1 MNSNF
6 LENRLWVEKYRP
18 KTIEDC
24 ILSKTI
30 KREFQ
35 SFVDKGAIPNLLLVG
50 PAGTGKTTAAI
61 ALCNQLDY
69 EFIMING
76 SAEGRLIETIRSKI
90 TLFGSSMSIEGK
102 RKCVIV
108 DEADGMPND
117 PQLALRNLIE
127 ELSSNCS
134 FILTCNFPNRIIPA
148 IHSRSAVVDYTI
160 PVKEREPLILA
171 LFKRVKTIL
180 DNEKIEYDNKAL
192 AAMVAKF
199 FPDMRRLLNELQR
212 RGTNG
217 AIGADA
223 LDNDA
228 GGDIDTLVGY
238 LKDKSFR
245 DVRKWVATTPNLDL
259 PAICRELYNRMYE
272 LCVPND
278 MPQLVLFL
286 SEYQYKAA
294 FVSDQ
299 EINTMALMVE
309 IMMQVNFK

>member
-223 LDNDA
+223 LDNEA

-286 SEYQYKAA
+286 SEYQYRSS
-294 FVSDQ
+294 FVADQ
-299 EINTMALMVE
+299 EINTMAMMTQ
-309 IMMQVNFK
+309 IMMDVRFK

>member
-1 MNSNF
+1 MSNF
-6 LENRLWVEKYRP
+6 LENRLFVEKYRP
-18 KTIEDC
+18 RVISDC
-24 ILSKTI
+24 ILPKATA
-30 KREFQ
+30 KEFK
-35 SFVDKGAIPNLLLVG
+35 SFIEKGAIPNLLLVG
-50 PAGTGKTTAAI
+50 PAGTGKTTSAI
-61 ALCNQLDY
+61 ALCNELDY
-69 EFIMING
+69 EYIMING
-76 SAEGRLIETIRSKI
+76 SNEGRLIETIRSKI